1 MRPSSMTP
9 RDLEHILSDET
20 AEPKPL
26 SLSLLQEI
34 TDDFSDEQ
42 RIGIGGFAVVYKGK
56 LPNRTVAVK
65 RMSDACMDETVFHR
79 EVQCLMMAKHTNIVR
94 FLGYCADRQ
103 GIMDQYEGKLV
114 MADVHQRLLC
124 FEYLPKGSLH
134 EYITDL
140 KPANILLDNNL
151 VAKIADFGLSRCF
164 GETQSRII
172 TLNIGGTFGYLPP
185 EFGNGEITYQ
195 LDIFSLGVI
204 IMELLTGKKGY
215 HDVDKVVESWT
226 KSLEKSHREVQQEQV
241 RVCAEIGI
249 ECIDSNPAK
258 RPNMQHIVDRL
269 DKTKIVDGYIETGVI
284 TSQQFIQKDLIFNVN
299 SEQGYELKQLRELN
313 LHGSLKISGLGNVTS
328 REEAVEANLASNEQL
343 TELKLEWD
351 YLGWDYPG
359 SRCSPEVEAD
369 VLEGLCPPVG
379 LKKLKIV
386 GYKGSRYP
394 DWMMGKADGGPK
406 DLQDFY
412 LYTRIERP
420 APQIVEAF
428 PHLRVLWLAGGTQ
441 DALPSNM
448 EHLTSLK
455 ELHIGKNRN
464 IQSLPT
470 LPRSL
475 EEFHLYH
482 CDPKFTK
489 SCLTVGH
496 PNWQKIEHV
505 PKKTFDELTN
515 RDRMQLGLGNIW
527 RGMTM

>member
-134 EYITDL
+134 EYITDTSREPQWRDRFGIIMGICHGLHYLHQKNIVHVDL

-215 HDVDKVVESWT
+215 HDVDK
-226 KSLEKSHREVQQEQV
+226 
-241 RVCAEIGI
+241 
-249 ECIDSNPAK
+249 
-258 RPNMQHIVDRL
+258 
-269 DKTKIVDGYIETGVI
+269 
-284 TSQQFIQKDLIFNVN
+284 FIQKDLIFNVN